1 MRAQLQF
8 QVNQRGAHFALKL
21 LARKQQLCEFLA
33 AISRRRRHLTSAGE
47 STDWPA

>member
-8 QVNQRGAHFALKL
+8 QVAQRAEHFALKL

-33 AISRRRRHLTSAGE
+33 AKATSSNLPGFDGPG
-47 STDWPA
+47 S